1 MSIYGK
7 NVNDS
12 PPEPG
17 RTRAALFFFFFFL
30 WFKMWCVCGFFFFVI
45 LVRYKKGQNRCLML
59 D

>member
-17 RTRAALFFFFFFL
+17 RTRAALFFFFFFCGL
-30 WFKMWCVCGFFFFVI
+30 RCGVCVVFFFLLFLSDI
-45 LVRYKKGQNRCLML
+45 KK
-59 D
+59 DKIDV